1 MHMRVV
7 KHESELGTWTLVG
20 RRPDQRLRGLVA
32 AYEDYVEECPGP
44 PVLRQQVPASV
55 VPLIVNFGA
64 AWRVGTDVG
73 DHRSYD
79 SFVAG
84 LGEQSSFVSA
94 LGAAQCVQVDLT
106 PLGAFSLLGA
116 RMDELANEV
125 VSLDE
130 VLGDARD
137 LREQLAGV
145 GSAADRFEL
154 LDTVFLR
161 RMEGAHPPDEDVTWA
176 WEALRR
182 THGRAPIGWICDRI
196 GRSRR
201 HLATRFR
208 EQIGLPPKTV
218 GRVLRFERAV
228 ALLRRGDAPAAVAF
242 ECGYYDQAHLSRDFR
257 AFAGKPPAAFARQ
270 LHPDGGVVV

>member
-1 MHMRVV
+1 MNVV
-7 KHESELGTWTLVG
+7 RHESELGTWTLVG
-20 RRPDQRLRGLVA
+20 REPDPRLRGLVA

-44 PVLRQQVPASV
+44 PVLRQQVPTSV
-55 VPLIVNFGA
+55 VPLILNFGA
-64 AWRVGTDVG
+64 AWHVGTDVG
-73 DHRSYD
+73 DHRRYD

-84 LGEQSSFVSA
+84 LGEQSSFVA
-94 LGAAQCVQVDLT
+94 ATGAAHCVQVDLT

-130 VLGDARD
+130 VLGDAPH
-137 LREQLAGV
+137 LRERLVDA
-145 GSAADRFEL
+145 GSARDRFEL
-154 LDTVFLR
+154 LDAIFLR
-161 RMEGAHPPDEDVTWA
+161 RMQRAHPPDEDVTWA
-176 WEALRR
+176 WGALRR

-201 HLATRFR
+201 HLAMRFR

-228 ALLRRGDAPAAVAF
+228 SLLRRGDALADVAF

-257 AFAGKPPAAFARQ
+257 AFAGKPPAAFARL
-270 LHPDGGVVV
+270 LHPDGGVIV